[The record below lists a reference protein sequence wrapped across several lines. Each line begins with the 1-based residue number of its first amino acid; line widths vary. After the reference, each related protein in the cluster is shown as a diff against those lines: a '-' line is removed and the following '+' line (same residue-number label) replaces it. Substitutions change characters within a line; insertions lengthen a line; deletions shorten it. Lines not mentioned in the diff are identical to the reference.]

1 MAPTRKIRWGILAT
15 GAISVTFAKDLLL
28 DPSARGVNNIRHTIV
43 AATSSSS
50 STRAEMFLKDVGAPA
65 AAKAYGTYEELVRDP
80 NVEIVYVAT
89 PHSHHFQNVMLCLD
103 AGKHVLCE
111 KAFTVNAS
119 QARLLVDKARVKNC
133 FLMEALWTRYFP
145 LADDVYGIIRSG
157 RLGTIHRV
165 FSDCSVRLSPETSYN
180 DGQHRMVNPALAGGA
195 LLDLGVYS
203 LTWPFFTFYRDQP
216 SREQPR
222 IVSSMKKYGPTSAD
236 ETTTIILTFP
246 QDASAGGDAHAI
258 ATTSIRVGNLA
269 NEQNPQASVRI
280 QGELGEL
287 QLFPTAHNPKS
298 TKLILADGTVEE
310 KEWPKPGPGKGS
322 GWYNGFLHHM
332 NPDGE
337 GQGMFWEADEAAF
350 AILEGRKE
358 GKNLN
363 LMESVAI
370 LEVLDEVRRQGGLAY
385 PADIEAVDYPVD
397 L

>member
-1 MAPTRKIRWGILAT
+1 MAPTREIRWGILAT

-28 DPSARGVNNIRHTIV
+28 DPSVRGVNNIRHTIV

-50 STRAEMFLKDVGAPA
+50 STRAEMFLKYVGAPA

-145 LADDVYGIIRSG
+145 LADYVYGIIRSG

-203 LTWPFFTFYRDQP
+203 LTWPFFTFL
-216 SREQPR
+216 SR
-222 IVSSMKKYGPTSAD
+222 S
-236 ETTTIILTFP
+236 
-246 QDASAGGDAHAI
+246 
-258 ATTSIRVGNLA
+258 
-269 NEQNPQASVRI
+269 
-280 QGELGEL
+280 
-287 QLFPTAHNPKS
+287 
-298 TKLILADGTVEE
+298 
-310 KEWPKPGPGKGS
+310 
-322 GWYNGFLHHM
+322 
-332 NPDGE
+332 
-337 GQGMFWEADEAAF
+337 AF
-350 AILEGRKE
+350 AETAQSSILHEKGVSE
-358 GKNLN
+358 
-363 LMESVAI
+363 
-370 LEVLDEVRRQGGLAY
+370 
-385 PADIEAVDYPVD
+385 
-397 L
+397 